1 MECQRGQAI
10 LDCICMDPKL
20 LEGIGAVQQLSEART
35 LEKPP
40 PFVLTL
46 QARFQHLTGKLFLE
60 LAADDDDGLS
70 EQAEKV
76 DTTIHPNGFQ
86 FGRTVTVANPMHGGG
101 AMAKKQPI
109 TV

>member
-20 LEGIGAVQQLSEART
+20 LEGIGAVQQLSEAQT

-46 QARFQHLTGKLFLE
+46 LK
-60 LAADDDDGLS
+60 
-70 EQAEKV
+70 
-76 DTTIHPNGFQ
+76 
-86 FGRTVTVANPMHGGG
+86 HGPGNHI
-101 AMAKKQPI
+101 K
-109 TV
+109 TNV